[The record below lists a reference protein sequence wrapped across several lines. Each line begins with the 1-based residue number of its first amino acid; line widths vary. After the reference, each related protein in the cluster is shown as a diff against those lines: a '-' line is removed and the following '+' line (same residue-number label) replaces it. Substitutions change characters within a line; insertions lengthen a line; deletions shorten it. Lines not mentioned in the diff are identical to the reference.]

1 MKKLENM
8 LLVAIFIALS
18 SQVNIG
24 INSTDFRVSAGIIF
38 FGVFLFYNEELKP
51 VRTAILSGLMVTF
64 LRMVSYFLAN
74 GNLEG
79 VLLSYQIETIFYAFY
94 GIIYLMLTERYGK
107 KSVNSMFFIMA
118 ASDFGANLVELFIR
132 TNMESSS
139 FPIEILSTLLLVAI
153 VRAGVS
159 WTVLILVKHYGM
171 LLAKEEH
178 EERYKRLLWLTSQLK
193 TEMYWMEKNTENI
206 EKIMSKSY
214 KLFEI
219 ISDSKNRESWGDR
232 ALDIARDVHE
242 IKKENSLAIRGIK
255 EITRNELKDEG
266 MKLKDIVNILFE
278 AMRREIKETG
288 KDIRLSFSAEENFYT
303 SKHYYMMSVLRNLIM
318 NSIDAIP
325 EPKRGGAVRVE
336 HRIDGKNHVLEVS
349 DNGEGLEKEELEHV
363 FSPGFSTKI
372 NYSTGEVNRGLG
384 LSIVKKIV
392 EEEFGGEISVNSVYG
407 EGTVFCIAIPKGCME
422 GTEYEDIHSGR

>member
-1 MKKLENM
+1 MKKIKSM
-8 LLVAIFIALS
+8 LFVAMFVALS

-38 FGVFLFYNEELKP
+38 FGIFLFYNDELKP
-51 VRTAILSGLMVTF
+51 VQTAVVSGLMVTF
-64 LRMVSYFLAN
+64 LRMMSYFLTN
-74 GNLEG
+74 GNMEG
-79 VLLSYQIETIFYAFY
+79 VFLSYQIETIFYALY
-94 GIIYLMLTERYGK
+94 GSIYLVLTRKYGK
-107 KSVNSMFFIMA
+107 KSVNYMFFIML

-139 FPIEILSTLLLVAI
+139 FPMEILSTLLLVAI
-153 VRAGVS
+153 VRASIS
-159 WTVLILVKHYGM
+159 WVVLILVKHYGM

-206 EKIMSKSY
+206 EKIMSNSY

-219 ISDSKNRESWGDR
+219 ISENKNRESWGDS
-232 ALDIARDVHE
+232 ALDIARDIHE

-278 AMRREIKETG
+278 AMRREIKESG
-288 KDIRLSFSAEENFYT
+288 KDITLLFSTEENFYT
-303 SKHYYMMSVLRNLIM
+303 SKHYYFMSMFRNLTM
-318 NSIDAIP
+318 NSIDAISNS
-325 EPKRGGAVRVE
+325 KKGGNIRIE
-336 HRIDGKNHVLEVS
+336 HRLDRENHIFEVS
-349 DNGEGLEKEELEHV
+349 DNGEGLDDEGLKHL

-384 LSIVKKIV
+384 LSIVKKVV
-392 EEEFGGEISVNSVYG
+392 EEEFGGEVSVKSIYG
-407 EGTVFCIAIPKGCME
+407 EGTVFCIVIPKAYTE
-422 GTEYEDIHSGR
+422 GIEFENIHS